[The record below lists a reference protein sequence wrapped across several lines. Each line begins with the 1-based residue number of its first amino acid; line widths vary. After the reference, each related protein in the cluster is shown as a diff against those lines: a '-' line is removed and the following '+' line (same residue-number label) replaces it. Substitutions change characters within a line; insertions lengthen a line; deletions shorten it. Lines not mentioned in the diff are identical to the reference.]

1 MKSIFNNNEYFSD
14 HYLNASLAG
23 DCKELLDKWT
33 AAAKQANAGLSGA
46 AAKARTPNELLKG
59 DKGLRSKWE
68 RTRAESFCEDTV
80 GVWAHALLTVLGYS
94 PQEQNLTILLDGKDE
109 YSVSCILATP
119 DALNPRL
126 VAFVVP
132 GTDDDA
138 MQQPSP
144 HPGKSWAQLIDDLF
158 NQPQHPRWCLFI
170 QGGCVTLMDYNKWFD
185 KRTLTFSF
193 DELYGAQVDEEYRL
207 TAALLHADALCPHT
221 GSCLLDTL
229 TDNSHKNAHAVS
241 TDLKKALQ
249 ECIQLLGNEYVWY
262 KRHQTKDAVYAA
274 DTDEQAKQIALE
286 CLRFMYRLLFCF
298 YLESRPELRFLPM
311 GAEPYLR
318 GYSVDFLRDC
328 EEIQLDDEQARNGY
342 FLDASLRQLFE
353 LIYKGREV
361 SFNAGTVSDDFEI
374 APLKSHLFDPE
385 RTPLLSKAHF
395 RNFVLQDIIRLL
407 SIGGHGKSG
416 RGRISYASLGLNQLG
431 AVYENLLAYSGFF
444 ARDVLYEVKPAGEKY
459 DPTVHAFFVTED
471 ELQEYT
477 EEERAKDAAGH
488 YIKHDK
494 GEFIYRLAGRN
505 RKNSASYYTPESLT
519 KCTVQFSLKEL
530 LKDKCADDILNLK
543 VCEMAVGSAAFL
555 NEAINQLAEAY
566 LRLKQKETGLSL
578 SPDMYGYELQRVK
591 MYIADRNVV
600 GVDLNGT
607 AVELAEVSLWLNT
620 IYEGAF
626 VPWFGM
632 QLHHGNSLIGCKR
645 AYWHTSLLRSQGA
658 KDKKS
663 RWDGQTPTA
672 FDWEIKQRPAHG
684 VYHWLVPDAG
694 MANYS
699 HKNIKKYCK
708 TELAQISAWRKE
720 FMLPFSLDEIEL
732 ALSLSDA
739 ADKLWQQHIQDIED
753 LNRRTTD
760 ELTVWPHEMPKNAH
774 RTTTQEKDKEYKQSI
789 GSETSAYQRL
799 QLAMDYWCALW
810 FWPIEEAANL
820 PSRLDF
826 LADMWEILN
835 PTAELQ
841 MPTIPSVKQDEF
853 DFMTRPVQEEL
864 ALVDQIQGELGFN
877 EKPISAIIKESSRLT
892 IVDRIR
898 QQQHFFHWELSC
910 AHIFHERAGFDLIV
924 GNPPWIKVEF
934 EETDL
939 LSEEKPV
946 ILVRSTDYPAD
957 KVGKMIPSYIEQN
970 KSWLA
975 TYIEN
980 AGNTDTTKSF
990 LNANQNYHLLKG
1002 LPANLYMCF
1011 ITRSWELAKKEG
1023 IVGFIH
1029 PDDLYTSAKAGKLRA
1044 AIYPRMRYHF
1054 QFQNGLLL
1062 FAEIGHR
1069 VVYSINIYGKE
1080 HAIGFDHIC
1089 NIFSPG
1095 FLEGCY
1101 DGAIHQE
1108 PIQGI
1113 KTEDGFWSIAGHPG
1127 RVIHV
1132 SQQSLTVFSSLLNE
1146 EGSKIQEASLARLHT
1161 KNQLSGL
1168 QKIANYSPKI
1178 AAISKD
1184 CESSE
1189 FWNETGARKDGTIQ
1203 RETCFHRHLILSG
1216 PHFHVANPFYKTP
1229 RSVCR
1234 EKADY
1239 DLIDLETMP
1248 DNYLARTNYIRACG
1262 VEEYERRCPKLSWN
1276 HSINFVDTYK
1286 IAFRRMLSQAGE
1298 RTLASVLTCAGTA
1311 HVHTVRSLTTAHSVD
1326 MLAIASI
1333 TQSLIGDY
1341 YIKLTGASD
1350 LHYQWKQL
1358 PLLPPKAAMNLR
1370 VLALNCLTV
1379 HYDAFW
1385 RDVWQD
1391 EYREGS
1397 WYGGDAR
1404 LPRDFWAN
1412 LTPEWQRH
1420 CALRN
1425 DFARRWAL
1433 CELDVLVAREIGLT
1447 LEELCE
1453 AYRIQFPV
1461 MRQYEADTWYDRN
1474 GRVVFTCSK
1483 GLVGLGLDRKTWE
1496 GIKDK
1501 PAGFTYAKTY
1511 IDNTLPTGPVERTIV
1526 YEAPFD
1532 RRDREVDYA
1541 TIWAALDAEEKT
1553 CK

>member
-1 MKSIFNNNEYFSD
+1 MKAIINNNEYFSD
-14 HYLNASLAG
+14 HYLNASLAA
-23 DCKELLDKWT
+23 DCKPLLDQW
-33 AAAKQANAGLSGA
+33 AARAKAANVGLTGA
-46 AAKARTPNELLKG
+46 AAKARAPHEMLKT
-59 DKGLRSKWE
+59 LRSKWE
-68 RTRAESFCEDTV
+68 QARASAFDEDATRA
-80 GVWAHALLTVLGYS
+80 WAYNLLTMLGYS
-94 PQEQNLTILLDGKDE
+94 PREETLPILLTGKDE
-109 YSVSCILATP
+109 YTVPCILATP

-126 VAFVVP
+126 VAFVEP
-132 GTDDDA
+132 GTADDA
-138 MQQPSP
+138 LQQPSP
-144 HPGKSWAQLIDDLF
+144 QPGKSWAQLIDDLF

-170 QGGCVTLMDYNKWFD
+170 QGGCVTLIDYNKWFD
-185 KRTLTFSF
+185 KRTLAVSF

-207 TAALLHADALCPHT
+207 AAALLHADALCPD
-221 GSCLLDTL
+221 GSSCLLDTL
-229 TDNSHKNAHAVS
+229 SDNSHKNAHAVS

-262 KRHQTKDAVYAA
+262 KRNVAKDTLYEENTEAQAA
-274 DTDEQAKQIALE
+274 RIAQE

-298 YLESRPELRFLPM
+298 HLESRPELRFLPM

-318 GYSVDFLRDC
+318 GYSVEFLRDC
-328 EEIQLDDEQARNGY
+328 EDVALEDEKSQNGY
-342 FLDASLRQLFE
+342 FLDASLRQLFD
-353 LIYKGREV
+353 LIYTGRNKRPKGGAIE
-361 SFNAGTVSDDFEI
+361 DDFRI
-374 APLKSHLFDPE
+374 SPLKSHLFDPE
-385 RTPLLSKAHF
+385 CTPMLSKAHF
-395 RNFVLQDIIRLL
+395 RNCVLQQIIRKL

-416 RGRISYASLGLNQLG
+416 RGRISYSSLGLNQLG

-444 ARDVLYEVKPAGEKY
+444 AREELYEVKPAGEDY
-459 DPTVHAFFVTED
+459 DPSVHAFFVTAD
-471 ELQEYT
+471 ELQQYT
-477 EEERAKDAAGH
+477 EAERAKDKSGR
-488 YIKHDK
+488 YIKHEK

-519 KCTVQFSLKEL
+519 KCTVQFALKEL

-566 LRLKQKETGLSL
+566 LRRKQQETGLSL
-578 SPDMYGYELQRVK
+578 SPEEHGYELQRVK
-591 MYIADRNVV
+591 MFIADRNVV

-645 AYWHTSLLRSQGA
+645 SYWDSALLRAQGA
-658 KDKKS
+658 RDKKA

-708 TELAQISAWRKE
+708 AELAQISAWRKE
-720 FMLPFSLDEIEL
+720 FMLPFSAEEIEL

-753 LNRRTTD
+753 LNLRTTD
-760 ELTVWPHEMPKNAH
+760 ELTVWPHKMPANAH
-774 RTTTQEKDKEYKQSI
+774 RTSTQEKDKEYKQSI

-820 PSRLDF
+820 PSRIDFLMDMHQILNSTAQFQMQGELDF
-826 LADMWEILN
+826 GEPA
-835 PTAELQ
+835 Q
-841 MPTIPSVKQDEF
+841 QQV
-853 DFMTRPVQEEL
+853 
-864 ALVDQIQGELGFN
+864 QGELGFHV
-877 EKPISAIIKESSRLT
+877 KPISAIIKESSRLT
-892 IVDRIR
+892 IVDRVR
-898 QQQHFFHWELSC
+898 RQQHFFHWELSC

-924 GNPPWIKVEF
+924 GNPPWIKVQF
-934 EETDL
+934 EEADL
-939 LSEEKPV
+939 FSEIEPK
-946 ILVRSTDYPAD
+946 ILVRSKEYPAD
-957 KVGKMIPSYIEQN
+957 KVGKMIVQYVDEHPA
-970 KSWLA
+970 WDP
-975 TYIEN
+975 TYVREAAN
-980 AGNTDTTKSF
+980 VDASKNM
-990 LNANQNYHLLKG
+990 LNAPQAYPHLQG
-1002 LPANLYMCF
+1002 LQPNLYLCF
-1011 ITRSWELAKKEG
+1011 ITKSWDITNSRAN
-1023 IVGFIH
+1023 IGFIH
-1029 PDDLYTSAKAGKLRA
+1029 PDDFYTSSKAGALRA
-1044 AIYPRMRYHF
+1044 VVYPRLRYHF
-1054 QFQNGLLL
+1054 QFQNELNL
-1062 FAEIGHR
+1062 FAEVDHHVI
-1069 VVYSINIYGKE
+1069 YSINVYGNE
-1080 HAIGFDHIC
+1080 QAIRFDHVC
-1089 NIFSPG
+1089 NLYAPG
-1095 FLEGCY
+1095 ALNGCY
-1101 DGAIHQE
+1101 DGLPHPE
-1108 PIQGI
+1108 PVEE
-1113 KTEDGFWSIAGHPG
+1113 TRTADGHWSVTGHPN
-1127 RVIHV
+1127 RVIRV
-1132 SQQSLTVFSSLLNE
+1132 EEKALDIFASLLDTE
-1146 EGSKIQEASLARLHT
+1146 HTPASSASLARLHAAS
-1161 KNQLSGL
+1161 QLVAL
-1168 QKIANYSPKI
+1168 KKIAEYPSKI
-1178 AAISKD
+1178 SSLNDGMISTP
-1184 CESSE
+1184 
-1189 FWNETGARKDGTIQ
+1189 FWDETNSRKDGTIK
-1203 RETCFHRHLILSG
+1203 RDTRFSGHLILSG
-1216 PHFHVANPFYKTP
+1216 PHFHVGNPSYKTP
-1229 RSVCR
+1229 RAKCVLNS
-1234 EKADY
+1234 DY
-1239 DLIDLETMP
+1239 DIIDLENMP
-1248 DNYLARTNYIRACG
+1248 DDYLARTNYTPACG
-1262 VEEYERRCPKLSWN
+1262 ADEYERRCPKLPWN
-1276 HSINFVDTYK
+1276 PSINFVDTYK
-1286 IAFRRMLSQAGE
+1286 IAFRRMLAQSGE

-1311 HVHTVRSLTTAHSVD
+1311 HVNTVRSLTTAHSVD

-1341 YIKLTGASD
+1341 YIKLTGAGD
-1350 LHYQWKQL
+1350 LHYQWQQL

-1385 RDVWQD
+1385 REVWQD
-1391 EYREGS
+1391 EYRSGR
-1397 WYGGDAR
+1397 WYGDDAR
-1404 LPRDFWAN
+1404 LPREFWAN

-1483 GLVGLGLDRKTWE
+1483 GLIGLGLDRKTWE
-1496 GIKDK
+1496 SIKEK

-1511 IDNTLPTGPVERTIV
+1511 TDNTLPTGPVERTIV

-1541 TIWAALDAEEKT
+1541 TIWDALDAEENT

>member
-33 AAAKQANAGLSGA
+33 AVAKQENAGLTGA

-68 RTRAESFCEDTV
+68 RTRAESFSEDTV
-80 GVWAHALLTVLGYS
+80 GAWAHALLTVLGYT

-109 YSVSCILATP
+109 YSVPCMLATP

-138 MQQPSP
+138 LQLPSP
-144 HPGKSWAQLIDDLF
+144 QPGKSWAQLIDDLF

-170 QGGCVTLMDYNKWFD
+170 QGGCVTLIDYNKWFD

-328 EEIQLDDEQARNGY
+328 EEVQLDDEQARNGY
-342 FLDASLRQLFE
+342 FLDASLRQLFD

-361 SFNAGTVSDDFEI
+361 SFSAGTVSDDFEI

-395 RNFVLQDIIRLL
+395 RNVVLQDIIRLL
-407 SIGGHGKSG
+407 SIGSHGKSG

-459 DPTVHAFFVTED
+459 DPTVHAFFVTEE

-477 EEERAKDAAGH
+477 EEERAIDEKTKR
-488 YIKHDK
+488 YVKHEK

-607 AVELAEVSLWLNT
+607 AVELAAVSLWLNT
-620 IYEGAF
+620 IFEGAF

-645 AYWHTSLLRSQGA
+645 AYWHTSLLRAQGA
-658 KDKKS
+658 KDKKA

-672 FDWEIKQRPAHG
+672 FDWEIKQRPAHS

-708 TELAQISAWRKE
+708 AELAQISAWRKE
-720 FMLPFSLDEIEL
+720 FMLPFSADEIEL

-739 ADKLWQQHIQDIED
+739 ADKLWQQHIQDIAD

-760 ELTVWPHEMPKNAH
+760 ELTVWPHKMPANAH
-774 RTTTQEKDKEYKQSI
+774 RTSTQEKDKEYKQSI

-810 FWPIEEAANL
+810 FWPIEDASNL
-820 PSRLDF
+820 PSRIDFLMDMHQILNSTAQFQMQGELDF
-826 LADMWEILN
+826 GE
-835 PTAELQ
+835 P
-841 MPTIPSVKQDEF
+841 VKQQ
-853 DFMTRPVQEEL
+853 V
-864 ALVDQIQGELGFN
+864 QGELGFN

-892 IVDRIR
+892 IVDRVR

-910 AHIFHERAGFDLIV
+910 AHIFHERGGFDLIV
-924 GNPPWIKVEF
+924 GNPPWIKVQF
-934 EETDL
+934 EEADL
-939 LSEEKPV
+939 FSEIEPK
-946 ILVRSTDYPAD
+946 ILVRSKEHPAD
-957 KVGKMIPSYIEQN
+957 KVGKMMVQYIDEHSAWCPAYVREAAN
-970 KSWLA
+970 VDASK
-975 TYIEN
+975 N
-980 AGNTDTTKSF
+980 M
-990 LNANQNYHLLKG
+990 LNAPQSYPHLQG
-1002 LPANLYMCF
+1002 LQPNLYLCF
-1011 ITRSWELAKKEG
+1011 ITKSWDITNRGAN
-1023 IVGFIH
+1023 IGFIH
-1029 PDDLYTSAKAGKLRA
+1029 PDDFYTSSKAGALRA
-1044 AIYPRMRYHF
+1044 AVYPRLRYHF
-1054 QFQNGLLL
+1054 QFQNELNL
-1062 FAEIGHR
+1062 FAEVHHL
-1069 VVYSINIYGKE
+1069 VTYSVNVYGSE
-1080 HAIGFDHIC
+1080 QAIHFDHVC
-1089 NIFSPG
+1089 NLYAPSA
-1095 FLEGCY
+1095 LTGCY
-1101 DGAIHQE
+1101 DGLPHPE
-1108 PIQGI
+1108 PVEE
-1113 KTEDGFWSIAGHPG
+1113 TRTADGHWSVNGHPN
-1127 RVIHV
+1127 RVISV
-1132 SQQSLTVFSSLLNE
+1132 EEKALDIFASLLDAE
-1146 EGSKIQEASLARLHT
+1146 HTPASSASLARLHAAS
-1161 KNQLSGL
+1161 QLVAL
-1168 QKIANYSPKI
+1168 KKIASYP
-1178 AAISKD
+1178 SKLSLLRD
-1184 CESSE
+1184 KSFSCE
-1189 FWNETGARKDGTIQ
+1189 FWHETGARVDGTIK
-1203 RETCFHRHLILSG
+1203 RDTCFSGHLILSG
-1216 PHFHVANPFYKTP
+1216 PHFHVGNPSYKTP
-1229 RSVCR
+1229 RAKCVLNS
-1234 EKADY
+1234 DY
-1239 DLIDLETMP
+1239 DIIDLENMP
-1248 DNYLARTNYIRACG
+1248 DDYLARTNYTPACG
-1262 VEEYERRCPKLSWN
+1262 ADEYERRCPKLPWN
-1276 HSINFVDTYK
+1276 PSINFVDTYK
-1286 IAFRRMLSQAGE
+1286 VVFRAMLAQSGE
-1298 RTLASVLTCAGTA
+1298 RTLASALTCAGTA
-1311 HVHTVRSLTTAHSVD
+1311 HVHATRSVTTARSVD

-1341 YIKLTGASD
+1341 YIKLTGSSN
-1350 LHYQWKQL
+1350 LHYLWMQL
-1358 PLLPPKAAMNLR
+1358 PLLPPKAVMNLR
-1370 VLALNCLTV
+1370 VLTLNCLTV
-1379 HYDAFW
+1379 HYGAFW

-1391 EYREGS
+1391 EYRSGH
-1397 WYGGDAR
+1397 WYGDDAR
-1404 LPRDFWAN
+1404 LPHDFWAN

-1483 GLVGLGLDRKTWE
+1483 GLIGLGLDRKTWDS
-1496 GIKDK
+1496 IKEK

-1511 IDNTLPTGPVERTIV
+1511 TDNTLPTGPVERTIV

-1532 RRDREVDYA
+1532 RRDREIDYA
-1541 TIWAALDAEEKT
+1541 TIWAALDAEEQNLDN
-1553 CK
+1553 

>member
-23 DCKELLDKWT
+23 DCKELLDKWS
-33 AAAKQANAGLSGA
+33 AAAKQENAGLSGA
-46 AAKARTPNELLKG
+46 AAKARTPHEQLKG
-59 DKGLRSKWE
+59 DKSLRSKWE
-68 RTRAESFCEDTV
+68 RTRAESFSEDTV
-80 GVWAHALLTVLGYS
+80 GAWAHALLTVLGYT

-109 YSVSCILATP
+109 YSVPCMLATP

-132 GTDDDA
+132 GADDDA
-138 MQQPSP
+138 MQLPSP
-144 HPGKSWAQLIDDLF
+144 QPGKSWAQLMDDLF
-158 NQPQHPRWCLFI
+158 NQPLHPRWCLFI
-170 QGGCVTLMDYNKWFD
+170 QGGCVTLIDYNKWFD

-241 TDLKKALQ
+241 TDLKKALR

-262 KRHQTKDAVYAA
+262 KRHRTKDAVYAA
-274 DTDEQAKQIALE
+274 DTDEQARQIATE

-342 FLDASLRQLFE
+342 FLDASLRQLFN

-361 SFNAGTVSDDFEI
+361 SFSAGTVSDDFEI
-374 APLKSHLFDPE
+374 APLKSHLFDPD

-407 SIGGHGKSG
+407 SIGSHGKSG

-459 DPTVHAFFVTED
+459 DPTVHAFFVTEE

-477 EEERAKDAAGH
+477 EEERAIDEKTKR
-488 YIKHDK
+488 YVKHEK

-607 AVELAEVSLWLNT
+607 AVELAAVSLWLNT
-620 IYEGAF
+620 IFEGAF

-645 AYWHTSLLRSQGA
+645 AYWHTSMLRAQGA
-658 KDKKS
+658 KDKKA

-672 FDWEIKQRPAHG
+672 FDWEIKQRPAHS

-708 TELAQISAWRKE
+708 AELAQISAWRKE
-720 FMLPFSLDEIEL
+720 FMLPFSSDEIEL
-732 ALSLSDA
+732 ALSLSEA
-739 ADKLWQQHIQDIED
+739 ADKLWQQHIQDIAD

-760 ELTVWPHEMPKNAH
+760 ELTVWPHEMPANAH
-774 RTTTQEKDKEYKQSI
+774 RTSTQEKDKEYKQSI

-820 PSRLDF
+820 PSRIDFLMDMHQILNSTAQFQMQGELDF
-826 LADMWEILN
+826 GE
-835 PTAELQ
+835 
-841 MPTIPSVKQDEF
+841 
-853 DFMTRPVQEEL
+853 PVQQQ
-864 ALVDQIQGELGFN
+864 VQGELGFN
-877 EKPISAIIKESSRLT
+877 EKPISAIIKESTRLT
-892 IVDRIR
+892 IVDRVR
-898 QQQHFFHWELSC
+898 RQQHFFHWELSC

-934 EETDL
+934 EEADL
-939 LSEEKPV
+939 LSEVEPIIIVRDKEYRADRIEKIVPCYIDKNPEWGNV
-946 ILVRSTDYPAD
+946 YLREAQLVDACKR
-957 KVGKMIPSYIEQN
+957 
-970 KSWLA
+970 
-975 TYIEN
+975 
-980 AGNTDTTKSF
+980 F
-990 LNANQNYHLLKG
+990 LNAEHNYPILRG

-1011 ITRSWELAKKEG
+1011 VTRAWEITHVKSN
-1023 IVGFIH
+1023 VGFVH
-1029 PDDLYTSAKAGKLRA
+1029 SEDFFTSANAGIFRERVYERL
-1044 AIYPRMRYHF
+1044 RYHF
-1054 QFQNGLLL
+1054 QFQNALLM
-1062 FAEIGHR
+1062 FPEVGHR
-1069 VVYSINIYGKE
+1069 LAYSANIYGTKE
-1080 HAIGFDHIC
+1080 QISFDHIC
-1089 NIFSPG
+1089 NLFSTKS
-1095 FLEGCY
+1095 LEGCY
-1101 DGAIHQE
+1101 HTHITDEEAE
-1108 PIQGI
+1108 DI
-1113 KTEDGFWSIAGHPG
+1113 KNKEGKWSVKGHPD
-1127 RVIHV
+1127 RVIRITEKE
-1132 SQQSLTVFSSLLNE
+1132 LAIFAKLLDK
-1146 EGSKIQEASLARLHT
+1146 EGTAANHASLPRLHT
-1161 KNQLSGL
+1161 LRQLNSL
-1168 QKIANYSPKI
+1168 QKIANYHPKV
-1178 AAISKD
+1178 SSLGSNMY
-1184 CESSE
+1184 SSE
-1189 FWNETGARKDGTIQ
+1189 FWNETGAPKEGIIKRATGFSKN
-1203 RETCFHRHLILSG
+1203 LILSG
-1216 PHFHVANPFYKTP
+1216 PHIFVANPCYKTP
-1229 RSVCR
+1229 RQKCI

-1239 DLIDLETMP
+1239 DLINLESIP
-1248 DNYLARTNYIRACG
+1248 DEYQSRTNYVQACSNA
-1262 VEEYERRCPKLSWN
+1262 EYEHRSPHLPWN
-1276 HSINFVDTYK
+1276 SNINYADTFK
-1286 IAFRRMLSQAGE
+1286 VSFRAMLPPSNE
-1298 RTLASVLTCAGTA
+1298 RTLIGALTCAGTA
-1311 HVHTVRSLTTAHSVD
+1311 HVHAVRSVTTAHSVD

-1341 YIKLTGASD
+1341 YIKFIGATN
-1350 LHYQWKQL
+1350 LHYLWSQL

-1379 HYDAFW
+1379 HYDTFW
-1385 RDVWQD
+1385 REVWQD
-1391 EYREGS
+1391 EYRCGC
-1397 WYGGDAR
+1397 WYGDDAR

-1496 GIKDK
+1496 SIKDK

-1511 IDNTLPTGPVERTIV
+1511 TDNTLPTGPVERTIV

-1541 TIWAALDAEEKT
+1541 TIWAALDAEEQNLDN
-1553 CK
+1553 

>member
-46 AAKARTPNELLKG
+46 AAKNRTPNELLKG

-68 RTRAESFCEDTV
+68 RTRAESFSEDTV
-80 GVWAHALLTVLGYS
+80 GAWAHALLTVLGYT

-109 YSVSCILATP
+109 YSVPCMLATP

-138 MQQPSP
+138 MQLPSP
-144 HPGKSWAQLIDDLF
+144 QPGKSWAQLIDDLF

-170 QGGCVTLMDYNKWFD
+170 QGGCVTLIDYNKWFD
-185 KRTLTFSF
+185 KRTLTFCF

-342 FLDASLRQLFE
+342 FLDASLRQLFD

-361 SFNAGTVSDDFEI
+361 SFSAGTVSDDFEI

-395 RNFVLQDIIRLL
+395 RNVVLQDIIRLL

-459 DPTVHAFFVTED
+459 DSTVHAFFVTEE

-477 EEERAKDAAGH
+477 EEERAKDSAGH

-607 AVELAEVSLWLNT
+607 AVELAAVSLWLNT
-620 IYEGAF
+620 IFEGAF

-645 AYWHTSLLRSQGA
+645 AYWHTSLLRAQGA
-658 KDKKS
+658 KDKKA

-672 FDWEIKQRPAHG
+672 FDWEIKQRPAHS

-708 TELAQISAWRKE
+708 AELAQISAWRKE
-720 FMLPFSLDEIEL
+720 FMLPFSAEEIEL

-739 ADKLWQQHIQDIED
+739 ADKLWQQHIQDIAD

-760 ELTVWPHEMPKNAH
+760 ELTVWPHEMPANAH
-774 RTTTQEKDKEYKQSI
+774 RTSTQEKDKEYKQSI

-799 QLAMDYWCALW
+799 KLAMDYWCALW
-810 FWPIEEAANL
+810 FWPIEDAANL
-820 PSRLDF
+820 PSRIDF
-826 LADMWEILN
+826 LMDMHQILN
-835 PTAELQ
+835 STVQFQ
-841 MPTIPSVKQDEF
+841 M
-853 DFMTRPVQEEL
+853 
-864 ALVDQIQGELGFN
+864 QGELDFGEPVQQQVQGELVFH
-877 EKPISAIIKESSRLT
+877 EKAISAIIKESSRLS
-892 IVDRIR
+892 IVDKVRR
-898 QQQHFFHWELSC
+898 QQHFFHWELSC

-934 EETDL
+934 EEADL
-939 LSEEKPV
+939 LSEVEPIIIVRDKEYRAERIEKIVPCYIDKNPEWGNV
-946 ILVRSTDYPAD
+946 YLHGAQLVDACKR
-957 KVGKMIPSYIEQN
+957 
-970 KSWLA
+970 
-975 TYIEN
+975 
-980 AGNTDTTKSF
+980 F
-990 LNANQNYHLLKG
+990 LNAELNYPILRG

-1011 ITRSWELAKKEG
+1011 VTRAWEITHNKSN
-1023 IVGFIH
+1023 VGFVH
-1029 PDDLYTSAKAGKLRA
+1029 SEDFFTSANAGIFREHVYERLK
-1044 AIYPRMRYHF
+1044 YHF
-1054 QFQNGLLL
+1054 QFQNALLM
-1062 FAEIGHR
+1062 FPEVGHR
-1069 VVYSINIYGKE
+1069 LAYSANIYGAKE
-1080 HAIGFDHIC
+1080 QISFDHIC
-1089 NIFSPG
+1089 NLFSTKS
-1095 FLEGCY
+1095 LEGCY
-1101 DGAIHQE
+1101 HTQITDEEAE
-1108 PIQGI
+1108 DI
-1113 KTEDGFWSIAGHPG
+1113 KNKEGKWSIKGHPD
-1127 RVIHV
+1127 RVIRITEKE
-1132 SQQSLTVFSSLLNE
+1132 LATFAKLLDK
-1146 EGSKIQEASLARLHT
+1146 EGTAVKHASLPRLHT
-1161 KNQLSGL
+1161 LRQLNSL
-1168 QKIANYSPKI
+1168 QKIANYHSKI
-1178 AAISKD
+1178 SSLGSNMY
-1184 CESSE
+1184 SSE
-1189 FWNETGARKDGTIQ
+1189 FWNETGAPKEGIIKRSTGFSKD
-1203 RETCFHRHLILSG
+1203 LILSG
-1216 PHFHVANPFYKTP
+1216 PHIFVANPCYKTP
-1229 RSVCR
+1229 RQKCI

-1239 DLIDLETMP
+1239 DLINLETIP
-1248 DNYLARTNYIRACG
+1248 DEYQSRTNYVQACST
-1262 VEEYERRCPKLSWN
+1262 EEYEHRSPHLPWN
-1276 HSINFVDTYK
+1276 SNINYAD
-1286 IAFRRMLSQAGE
+1286 AFKVSFRAMLPPSNE
-1298 RTLASVLTCAGTA
+1298 RTLIGALTCAGTA
-1311 HVHTVRSLTTAHSVD
+1311 HVNAVRSVTTAHSVD

-1341 YIKLTGASD
+1341 YIKFIGATN
-1350 LHYQWKQL
+1350 LHYLWSQL

-1391 EYREGS
+1391 EYRCGH
-1397 WYGGDAR
+1397 WYGDDAR
-1404 LPRDFWAN
+1404 LPHDFWAN

-1483 GLVGLGLDRKTWE
+1483 GLVGLGLDRKTWDS
-1496 GIKDK
+1496 IKEK
-1501 PAGFTYAKTY
+1501 PAVFTYAKTY
-1511 IDNTLPTGPVERTIV
+1511 TDNTLPTGPVERTIV

-1541 TIWAALDAEEKT
+1541 TIWAALDAEEAQHP
-1553 CK
+1553 

>member
-14 HYLNASLAG
+14 HYLNDSLAG

-33 AAAKQANAGLSGA
+33 AVAKQENAGLTGA
-46 AAKARTPNELLKG
+46 AAKARTPNEMLKG

-68 RTRAESFCEDTV
+68 RTRAESFSEDTV
-80 GVWAHALLTVLGYS
+80 GSWAHALLTVLGYT

-109 YSVSCILATP
+109 YSVPCMLATP

-138 MQQPSP
+138 LQLPSP
-144 HPGKSWAQLIDDLF
+144 QPGKSWAQLIDDLF

-170 QGGCVTLMDYNKWFD
+170 QDGCVTLIDYNKWFD

-342 FLDASLRQLFE
+342 FLDASLRQLFD

-361 SFNAGTVSDDFEI
+361 RFSAGTVSDDFEI

-407 SIGGHGKSG
+407 SIGNHGKSG

-459 DPTVHAFFVTED
+459 DPTVHAFFVTEE

-477 EEERAKDAAGH
+477 EEERAIDEKTKR
-488 YIKHDK
+488 YVKHEK

-519 KCTVQFSLKEL
+519 KCTVQFSLNEL

-607 AVELAEVSLWLNT
+607 AVELAAVSLWLNT
-620 IYEGAF
+620 IFEGAF

-658 KDKKS
+658 KDKKA
-663 RWDGQTPTA
+663 RWDGQTPTS

-708 TELAQISAWRKE
+708 AELALISAWRKE
-720 FMLPFSLDEIEL
+720 FMLPFSADEIEL
-732 ALSLSDA
+732 ALSLSNA
-739 ADKLWQQHIQDIED
+739 ADKLWQQHIQDIAD

-760 ELTVWPHEMPKNAH
+760 ELAVWPHEMPANAH
-774 RTTTQEKDKEYKQSI
+774 RTSTQEKDKEYKQSI

-799 QLAMDYWCALW
+799 RLAMDYWCALW

-820 PSRLDF
+820 PSRIDFLMDMHQILNSTAQFQMQGELDF
-826 LADMWEILN
+826 GE
-835 PTAELQ
+835 P
-841 MPTIPSVKQDEF
+841 VKQQ
-853 DFMTRPVQEEL
+853 V
-864 ALVDQIQGELGFN
+864 QGELGFN
-877 EKPISAIIKESSRLT
+877 EKPISAIIKESSRLM
-892 IVDRIR
+892 IVDRVR
-898 QQQHFFHWELSC
+898 RQQHFFHWELSC
-910 AHIFHERAGFDLIV
+910 AHVFNERAGFDLIV

-934 EETDL
+934 AEADIV
-939 LSEEKPV
+939 SEIDVKIAVRKKQYKAPRVTQLADEYASKNEPWRMLYMRLAANSESSQAYLNSSATFP
-946 ILVRSTDYPAD
+946 ILR
-957 KVGKMIPSYIEQN
+957 G
-970 KSWLA
+970 LA
-975 TYIEN
+975 
-980 AGNTDTTKSF
+980 
-990 LNANQNYHLLKG
+990 
-1002 LPANLYMCF
+1002 ANLYMCF
-1011 ITRSWELAKKEG
+1011 ITRAWSIANNKSSIGL
-1023 IVGFIH
+1023 IH
-1029 PDDLYTSAKAGKLRA
+1029 PDDFYTATEAVALRKEV
-1044 AIYPRMRYHF
+1044 YHRLRYHF
-1054 QFQNGLLL
+1054 QFTNDLAL
-1062 FAEIGHR
+1062 FNE
-1069 VVYSINIYGKE
+1069 VDSKKPYSISIYHPKSP
-1080 HAIGFDHIC
+1080 IGFDNISNLFSPRTIIDSYESTGEGEVPEIKDINSKPIIKGHASRVLRIT
-1089 NIFSPG
+1089 NEELSIFALLVDSDTTPSENARFVRIHTRGQISALHKIAQYPEKIFS
-1095 FLEGCY
+1095 L
-1101 DGAIHQE
+1101 GA
-1108 PIQGI
+1108 
-1113 KTEDGFWSIAGHPG
+1113 D
-1127 RVIHV
+1127 
-1132 SQQSLTVFSSLLNE
+1132 
-1146 EGSKIQEASLARLHT
+1146 RLF
-1161 KNQLSGL
+1161 
-1168 QKIANYSPKI
+1168 
-1178 AAISKD
+1178 
-1184 CESSE
+1184 SSE
-1189 FWNETGARKDGTIQ
+1189 FWNETKAPEEGIIVAQTDFPEG
-1203 RETCFHRHLILSG
+1203 EVILSG
-1216 PHFHVANPFYKTP
+1216 PHFYVASPLNKTP
-1229 RSVCR
+1229 RPECGSNS
-1234 EKADY
+1234 DY
-1239 DLIDLETMP
+1239 DNLNLEFIP
-1248 DNYLARTNYIRACG
+1248 DDYKPRTNYAPCNDSTLYESKSPHPQWAPGLNLRDTTKLVFRGMIRPSN
-1262 VEEYERRCPKLSWN
+1262 E
-1276 HSINFVDTYK
+1276 H
-1286 IAFRRMLSQAGE
+1286 
-1298 RTLASVLTCAGTA
+1298 TLICALTCEGTS
-1311 HVHTVRSLTTAHSVD
+1311 HVHAARSVTTARSVD

-1333 TQSLIGDY
+1333 AQSLIGDY
-1341 YIKLTGASD
+1341 YIKLTGAEN
-1350 LHYQWKQL
+1350 LHYLWKQL
-1358 PLLPPKAAMNLR
+1358 PLLPSKSAMNLR

-1379 HYDAFW
+1379 HYDTFW
-1385 RDVWQD
+1385 REVWQD
-1391 EYREGS
+1391 EYRRGR
-1397 WYGGDAR
+1397 WYGDDVR
-1404 LPRDFWAN
+1404 LPRDFWTR

-1425 DFARRWAL
+1425 DFTRRWAL

-1461 MRQYEADTWYDRN
+1461 MRKYEADTWYDCN
-1474 GRVVFTCSK
+1474 GRIVFTISM
-1483 GLVGLGLDRKTWE
+1483 GMTGVGLDRKTWE

-1511 IDNTLPTGPVERTIV
+1511 TDNTLPTGPVERTIV

-1541 TIWAALDAEEKT
+1541 TIWAALDAEEAEQS
-1553 CK
+1553 

>member
-33 AAAKQANAGLSGA
+33 AAAKQENASLTGA

-68 RTRAESFCEDTV
+68 RTRAESFSEDTV
-80 GVWAHALLTVLGYS
+80 GAWAHALLTVLGYT

-109 YSVSCILATP
+109 YSVPCMLATP
-119 DALNPRL
+119 EALNPRL

-138 MQQPSP
+138 MQLPSPQPS
-144 HPGKSWAQLIDDLF
+144 KSWAQLIDDLF
-158 NQPQHPRWCLFI
+158 NQPQHPRWCIFI
-170 QGGCVTLMDYNKWFD
+170 QGGCVTLIDYNKWFD

-342 FLDASLRQLFE
+342 FLDASLRQLFD

-361 SFNAGTVSDDFEI
+361 SFSAGTVSDDFEI

-407 SIGGHGKSG
+407 SIGSHGKSG

-459 DPTVHAFFVTED
+459 DPTVHAFFVTEE

-477 EEERAKDAAGH
+477 EEERAIDEKTKR
-488 YIKHDK
+488 YVKHEK
-494 GEFIYRLAGRN
+494 GEFIYRMAGRN

-658 KDKKS
+658 KDKKA

-672 FDWEIKQRPAHG
+672 FDWETKHRPAHS

-699 HKNIKKYCK
+699 HKNIKKYFK

-720 FMLPFSLDEIEL
+720 FMLPFSAEEIEL

-739 ADKLWQQHIQDIED
+739 ADKLWQQHIQDIAD

-760 ELTVWPHEMPKNAH
+760 ELTVWPHEMPKNAK
-774 RTTTQEKDKEYKQSI
+774 RTSTQEKDKEYKQSI

-799 QLAMDYWCALW
+799 KLAMDYWCTLW

-820 PSRLDF
+820 PSRIDFLMDMHQILNSTAQFQMQGELDF
-826 LADMWEILN
+826 GE
-835 PTAELQ
+835 
-841 MPTIPSVKQDEF
+841 
-853 DFMTRPVQEEL
+853 PVQQQ
-864 ALVDQIQGELGFN
+864 VQGELGFN
-877 EKPISAIIKESSRLT
+877 EKPISAIIKESTRLT
-892 IVDRIR
+892 IVDRVR
-898 QQQHFFHWELSC
+898 RQQHFFHWELSC

-934 EETDL
+934 EEADL
-939 LSEEKPV
+939 FSEVQPK
-946 ILVRSTDYPAD
+946 INVRNKEYSSD
-957 KVGKMIPSYIEQN
+957 KVEKLTIEYMEETAAW
-970 KSWLA
+970 KSVYL
-975 TYIEN
+975 EH
-980 AGNTDTTKSF
+980 AGIADATKSC
-990 LNANQNYHLLKG
+990 LNASWIYSYLKG

-1011 ITRSWELAKKEG
+1011 ITRAWDITHINAN
-1023 IVGFIH
+1023 IGFIH
-1029 PDDLYTSAKAGKLRA
+1029 PDDCYTSSKAGALRA
-1044 AIYPRMRYHF
+1044 AIYPRLRYHF
-1054 QFQNGLLL
+1054 QFQNELNL
-1062 FAEIGHR
+1062 FAEVDHHVI
-1069 VVYSINIYGKE
+1069 YSINVYGSVQSI
-1080 HAIGFDHIC
+1080 HFDHVC
-1089 NIFSPG
+1089 NLYTPG
-1095 FLEGCY
+1095 ALSGCY
-1101 DGAIHQE
+1101 DGLPHPE
-1108 PIQGI
+1108 PVEE
-1113 KTEDGFWSIAGHPG
+1113 TRTADGRWSVSGHPN
-1127 RVIHV
+1127 RVISV
-1132 SQQSLTVFSSLLNE
+1132 EEKELDIFASLLDPENTL
-1146 EGSKIQEASLARLHT
+1146 GSSASLARLHT
-1161 KNQLSGL
+1161 ASQLHALQRIAEYSKKISGL
-1168 QKIANYSPKI
+1168 NDKIFSSP
-1178 AAISKD
+1178 
-1184 CESSE
+1184 
-1189 FWNETGARKDGTIQ
+1189 FWNETNSRKDGTIK
-1203 RETCFHRHLILSG
+1203 RDTRFSRHLILSG
-1216 PHFHVANPFYKTP
+1216 PHFHVGNPCYKTP
-1229 RSVCR
+1229 SAKCLLNS
-1234 EKADY
+1234 DY
-1239 DLIDLETMP
+1239 DIIELENMP
-1248 DNYLARTNYIRACG
+1248 EDYLARTNYTPACG
-1262 VEEYERRCPKLSWN
+1262 AEEYEHRCPKLPWN
-1276 HSINFVDTYK
+1276 PSINFVDTYK
-1286 IAFRRMLSQAGE
+1286 IAFRRMLAQSGE

-1333 TQSLIGDY
+1333 TQSIIGDY
-1341 YIKLTGASD
+1341 YIKLTGAGD
-1350 LHYQWKQL
+1350 LHYQWQQL

-1370 VLALNCLTV
+1370 VLALNCLTA

-1391 EYREGS
+1391 EYRAGR
-1397 WYGGDAR
+1397 WYGDDAR

-1496 GIKDK
+1496 SIKDK

-1511 IDNTLPTGPVERTIV
+1511 TDNTLPTGPVERTIV

-1541 TIWAALDAEEKT
+1541 TIWAALDAEEQNSDN
-1553 CK
+1553 

>member
-33 AAAKQANAGLSGA
+33 AMAKQENAGLTGA
-46 AAKARTPNELLKG
+46 AAKARTPNEMLKG

-68 RTRAESFCEDTV
+68 RTRAESFSEDTV
-80 GVWAHALLTVLGYS
+80 GAWAYALLTVLGYT

-109 YSVSCILATP
+109 YSVPCMLATP

-138 MQQPSP
+138 MQLPSP
-144 HPGKSWAQLIDDLF
+144 QPGKSWAQLIDDLF

-170 QGGCVTLMDYNKWFD
+170 QGGCVTLIDYNKWFD
-185 KRTLTFSF
+185 KRTLTFCF

-342 FLDASLRQLFE
+342 FLDASLRQLFD

-361 SFNAGTVSDDFEI
+361 SFRAGTVSDDFEI

-407 SIGGHGKSG
+407 SIGSHGKSG

-459 DPTVHAFFVTED
+459 DPTVHAFFVTEE

-477 EEERAKDAAGH
+477 EEERAIDEKTKR
-488 YIKHDK
+488 YVKHEK

-566 LRLKQKETGLSL
+566 LRLKQQETGLSL
-578 SPDMYGYELQRVK
+578 SPEEYGYELQRVK

-658 KDKKS
+658 KDKKA
-663 RWDGQTPTA
+663 RWDGQTPTS

-708 TELAQISAWRKE
+708 AELAQISAWRKE
-720 FMLPFSLDEIEL
+720 FMLPFSADEIEL
-732 ALSLSDA
+732 ALSLSEA
-739 ADKLWQQHIQDIED
+739 ADKLWQQHIQDIAD

-760 ELTVWPHEMPKNAH
+760 ELTVWPHEMPANAH
-774 RTTTQEKDKEYKQSI
+774 RTSTQEKDKEYKQSI

-810 FWPIEEAANL
+810 FWPIEEAASL
-820 PSRLDF
+820 PSRIDFLMDMHQILNSTAQFQMQGELDF
-826 LADMWEILN
+826 GE
-835 PTAELQ
+835 Q
-841 MPTIPSVKQDEF
+841 
-853 DFMTRPVQEEL
+853 VQQQ
-864 ALVDQIQGELGFN
+864 VQGELGFN

-892 IVDRIR
+892 IVDRVR
-898 QQQHFFHWELSC
+898 RQQHFFHWELSC

-934 EETDL
+934 VETDFY
-939 LSEEKPV
+939 SDAYPMV
-946 ILVRSTDYPAD
+946 LVRSKDYSAD
-957 KVGKMIPSYIEQN
+957 LVGKLVAKLIEQN
-970 KSWLA
+970 PTWSINYVYEASIVDAVKNML
-975 TYIEN
+975 
-980 AGNTDTTKSF
+980 NTVISYPY
-990 LNANQNYHLLKG
+990 LRG
-1002 LPANLYMCF
+1002 LQPNLYHCF
-1011 ITRSWELAKKEG
+1011 ITKAWDITNRNHN
-1023 IVGFIH
+1023 IGFVH
-1029 PDDLYTSAKAGKLRA
+1029 PDDFYTSAKAGSLRA
-1044 AIYPRMRYHF
+1044 AVYSRLRYHF
-1054 QFQNGLLL
+1054 QFQNEFKFFTEVGNQMQ
-1062 FAEIGHR
+1062 
-1069 VVYSINIYGKE
+1069 YSINVYGRSQTVS
-1080 HAIGFDHIC
+1080 FDHVC
-1089 NIFSPG
+1089 NLFSVNS
-1095 FLEGCY
+1095 LSGCY
-1101 DGAIHQE
+1101 DELPHPE
-1108 PIQGI
+1108 PPENI
-1113 KTEDGFWSIAGHPG
+1113 KTTDGKWSVTGHPL
-1127 RVIHV
+1127 RVLRI
-1132 SQQSLTVFSSLLNE
+1132 SESELSLFSALLNE
-1146 EGSKIQEASLARLHT
+1146 DENAPTTEAPIARLHT
-1161 KNQLSGL
+1161 SSQLAAL
-1168 QKIANYSPKI
+1168 QKIAYYNRKI
-1178 AAISKD
+1178 VSLGNGLISHR
-1184 CESSE
+1184 
-1189 FWNETGARKDGTIQ
+1189 FWDEANSRKDGTIR
-1203 RETCFHRHLILSG
+1203 RETKFSKHLILSG
-1216 PHFHVANPFYKTP
+1216 PHIYAGNPYYKTP
-1229 RSVCR
+1229 RIICK
-1234 EKADY
+1234 EKSDY
-1239 DLIDLETMP
+1239 DIIDLETMP
-1248 DNYLARTNYIRACG
+1248 DDYLARTNYTPACG
-1262 VEEYERRCPKLSWN
+1262 EEEYDHRCPKLPWN
-1276 HSINFVDTYK
+1276 PSINYVDTYK
-1286 IAFRRMLSQAGE
+1286 IAFRRMLAQTGE
-1298 RTLASVLTCAGTA
+1298 RTLA
-1311 HVHTVRSLTTAHSVD
+1311 SVD

-1333 TQSLIGDY
+1333 TQSIIGDY
-1341 YIKLTGASD
+1341 YIKLTGAGD
-1350 LHYQWKQL
+1350 LHYQWQQL

-1385 RDVWQD
+1385 REVWQD
-1391 EYREGS
+1391 GYREGR
-1397 WYGGDAR
+1397 WYGDDER
-1404 LPRDFWAN
+1404 LPHDFWAN
-1412 LTPEWQRH
+1412 LTPYWQRH

-1496 GIKDK
+1496 SIKDK

-1511 IDNTLPTGPVERTIV
+1511 TDNTLPTGPVERTIV

-1541 TIWAALDAEEKT
+1541 TIWAALDAEEQNSDN
-1553 CK
+1553 

>member
-1 MKSIFNNNEYFSD
+1 MKAIINNNEYFSD

-23 DCKELLDKWT
+23 DCKPLLDLW
-33 AAAKQANAGLSGA
+33 AAQAKAANAGLTGA

-68 RTRAESFCEDTV
+68 RARAESFSEDTV
-80 GVWAHALLTVLGYS
+80 GAWAHALLTVLGYS
-94 PQEQNLTILLDGKDE
+94 PQEQDLTILLDGKNE
-109 YSVSCILATP
+109 YSVPCAIATP
-119 DALNPRL
+119 DVLNPRM

-138 MQQPSP
+138 MQLPSP
-144 HPGKSWAQLIDDLF
+144 QPGKSWAGLIDDLF

-170 QGGCVTLMDYNKWFD
+170 QGGCVTLVDYNKWFD
-185 KRTLTFSF
+185 KRTLTISF
-193 DELYGAQVDEEYRL
+193 DELYGTQLDDEYRL

-229 TDNSHKNAHAVS
+229 SDNSHKNAHAVS
-241 TDLKKALQ
+241 TDLKKALR

-262 KRHQTKDAVYAA
+262 KRNVAKDTLYEENTDAQAA
-274 DTDEQAKQIALE
+274 RIAQE

-328 EEIQLDDEQARNGY
+328 EEILLDDEQARNGY

-353 LIYKGREV
+353 LIYRGREV
-361 SFNAGTVSDDFEI
+361 SFNAGTVSDDFEL
-374 APLKSHLFDPE
+374 APLKSHLFDPK

-416 RGRISYASLGLNQLG
+416 RGRISYSSLGLNQLG

-444 ARDVLYEVKPAGEKY
+444 ARDVLFEVKPTDEKY
-459 DPTVHAFFVTED
+459 DPSVHAFFVTAE

-477 EEERAKDAAGH
+477 EAERAKDESGH
-488 YIKHDK
+488 YIKHEK

-566 LRLKQKETGLSL
+566 LRLKQRETGLSL

-600 GVDLNGT
+600 GVDLNAT

-658 KDKKS
+658 KDKKA
-663 RWDGQTPTA
+663 RWAGQTPTP
-672 FDWEIKQRPAHG
+672 FDWEIKQRPSHG
-684 VYHWLVPDAG
+684 VYHWLVPDSG

-708 TELAQISAWRKE
+708 SELAQISAWRKD
-720 FMLPFSLDEIEL
+720 FMLPFSAEEIEL

-739 ADKLWQQHIQDIED
+739 ADKLWQQHVQDIAD

-774 RTTTQEKDKEYKQSI
+774 RTSTQEKDKEYKQSI

-810 FWPIEEAANL
+810 FWPIEEATNL
-820 PSRLDF
+820 PSRIDFLMDMHQILNSTAQFQMQGELDF
-826 LADMWEILN
+826 GE
-835 PTAELQ
+835 
-841 MPTIPSVKQDEF
+841 SVPQQ
-853 DFMTRPVQEEL
+853 V
-864 ALVDQIQGELGFN
+864 QGELGFSV
-877 EKPISAIIKESSRLT
+877 KPISAIIKESVRLT

-898 QQQHFFHWELSC
+898 KQQHFFHWELAC

-924 GNPPWIKVEF
+924 GNPPWIKVQF
-934 EETDL
+934 EEADL
-939 LSEEKPV
+939 FSEIEPK
-946 ILVRSTDYPAD
+946 ILVRSKEHPAD
-957 KVGKMIPSYIEQN
+957 KVGKMIVQYIDEHSAWCPSYVRGAAN
-970 KSWLA
+970 VDASK
-975 TYIEN
+975 N
-980 AGNTDTTKSF
+980 V
-990 LNANQNYHLLKG
+990 LNAPQTYPHLQG
-1002 LPANLYMCF
+1002 LQPNLYLCF
-1011 ITRSWELAKKEG
+1011 ITKSWDITNSKAN
-1023 IVGFIH
+1023 IGFIH
-1029 PDDLYTSAKAGKLRA
+1029 PDDFFSSSKAAKLRSE
-1044 AIYPRMRYHF
+1044 IYPRLRYHF
-1054 QFQNGLLL
+1054 QFHNELKL
-1062 FAEIGHR
+1062 FAEVEHHVMYG
-1069 VVYSINIYGKE
+1069 INIYGK
-1080 HAIGFDHIC
+1080 ARFIAFDHVC
-1089 NIFSPG
+1089 NLFSPTS
-1095 FLEGCY
+1095 LIGCY
-1101 DGAIHQE
+1101 E
-1108 PIQGI
+1108 KNNSLPPPEGI
-1113 KTEDGFWSIAGHPG
+1113 KNSDGKWSTVGHPH
-1127 RVIHV
+1127 RVLHIN
-1132 SQQSLTVFSSLLNE
+1132 QSVLEVFATLLDAPGTPGI
-1146 EGSKIQEASLARLHT
+1146 EGSLVRLHVQG
-1161 KNQLSGL
+1161 QLTAL
-1168 QKIANYSPKI
+1168 RKIAKYNCKISALEKEMYS
-1178 AAISKD
+1178 
-1184 CESSE
+1184 CE
-1189 FWNETGARKDGTIQ
+1189 FWHETGARKDGIIRRKT
-1203 RETCFHRHLILSG
+1203 EFSSHLIMSG
-1216 PHFHVANPFYKTP
+1216 PHFYTANPYYKTP
-1229 RSVCR
+1229 R
-1234 EKADY
+1234 EKCIQKSDF
-1239 DLIDLETMP
+1239 DCIDLESMP
-1248 DNYLARTNYIRACG
+1248 DDYIPRTNYTPDCSDIT
-1262 VEEYERRCPKLSWN
+1262 YEQNCPHLPWN
-1276 HSINFVDTYK
+1276 PAVNYADAYK
-1286 IAFRRMLSQAGE
+1286 ISFRAMLSQSGE
-1298 RTLASVLTCAGTA
+1298 RTLAGALTCAGTA
-1311 HVHTVRSLTTAHSVD
+1311 HVNAVRSVTTTHSVD

-1341 YIKLTGASD
+1341 HIKLTGSSN
-1350 LHYQWKQL
+1350 LHYLWKQL
-1358 PLLPPKAAMNLR
+1358 PLLPMKATMNLR
-1370 VLALNCLTV
+1370 VLALNCLTE
-1379 HYDAFW
+1379 HYDSFW

-1391 EYREGS
+1391 EYREGR
-1397 WYGGDAR
+1397 WYGDDAR
-1404 LPRDFWAN
+1404 LPHDFWAN
-1412 LTPEWQRH
+1412 LTPHWRRH
-1420 CALRN
+1420 CALRT
-1425 DFARRWAL
+1425 DFSRRWAL

-1447 LEELCE
+1447 LDELCE

-1461 MRQYEADTWYDRN
+1461 LNQNESDTWYDVN
-1474 GRVVFTCSK
+1474 GRIVFTSSA
-1483 GLVGLGLDRKTWE
+1483 GLNGLGVDRKTWE
-1496 GIKDK
+1496 SIKDK
-1501 PAGFTYAKTY
+1501 PVGFTYAKTY
-1511 IDNTLPTGPVERTIV
+1511 TDNTLPTGPVERTIV

-1541 TIWAALDAEEKT
+1541 TIWAALDAEEGKINN
-1553 CK
+1553 

>member
-46 AAKARTPNELLKG
+46 AAKARTPNEILKG

-68 RTRAESFCEDTV
+68 RTRAESFSEDTV
-80 GVWAHALLTVLGYS
+80 GAWAHALLTVLGYT
-94 PQEQNLTILLDGKDE
+94 PQEQNLTILLDSKDE
-109 YSVSCILATP
+109 YSVPCMLATP

-138 MQQPSP
+138 LQLPSP
-144 HPGKSWAQLIDDLF
+144 QPGKSWAQLIDDLF
-158 NQPQHPRWCLFI
+158 NQPQHPRWCIFI
-170 QGGCVTLMDYNKWFD
+170 QDGCVTLIDYNKWFD

-229 TDNSHKNAHAVS
+229 SDNSHKNAHAVS

-262 KRHQTKDAVYAA
+262 KRNVAKDTLYEENTDAQAA
-274 DTDEQAKQIALE
+274 RIAQE

-311 GAEPYLR
+311 GAEPYLH

-328 EEIQLDDEQARNGY
+328 EEIALEDEQAQNGY
-342 FLDASLRQLFE
+342 FLDASLNQLFR
-353 LIYKGREV
+353 LIYEGREV
-361 SFNAGTVSDDFEI
+361 SYAAGTVSDDFELS
-374 APLKSHLFDPE
+374 PLKSHLFDPQ
-385 RTPLLSKAHF
+385 RTPMLSKAHF
-395 RNFVLQDIIRLL
+395 RNCVLQQIIRKL

-416 RGRISYASLGLNQLG
+416 KGRISYSSLGLNQLG

-444 ARDVLYEVKPAGEKY
+444 AREELYEVKPAGEDY
-459 DPTVHAFFVTED
+459 DPSVHAFFVTAD

-477 EEERAKDAAGH
+477 EAERAKDKYGR
-488 YIKHDK
+488 YIKHEK

-519 KCTVQFSLKEL
+519 KCTVQFALKEL
-530 LKDKCADDILNLK
+530 LKDKRADDILNLK

-566 LRLKQKETGLSL
+566 LRIKQQETGLSL
-578 SPDMYGYELQRVK
+578 SPEEYGYELQRVK

-658 KDKKS
+658 KDKKA

-684 VYHWLVPDAG
+684 VYHWLVPDDG

-708 TELAQISAWRKE
+708 AELAQISAWRKE
-720 FMLPFSLDEIEL
+720 FMLPFSADEIEL
-732 ALSLSDA
+732 VLSLSEA
-739 ADKLWQQHIQDIED
+739 ADKLWQQHIQDIAD

-760 ELTVWPHEMPKNAH
+760 ELTVWPHEMPKNAK
-774 RTTTQEKDKEYKQSI
+774 RTSTQEKDKEYKQSI
-789 GSETSAYQRL
+789 GSETSAYHRL

-810 FWPIEEAANL
+810 FWPIDEVDNL
-820 PSRLDF
+820 PSRIDFLMDMHQILNSTAQFQMQGELDF
-826 LADMWEILN
+826 GE
-835 PTAELQ
+835 
-841 MPTIPSVKQDEF
+841 
-853 DFMTRPVQEEL
+853 PVQQQ
-864 ALVDQIQGELGFN
+864 VQGELGFN

-892 IVDRIR
+892 IVDRVR
-898 QQQHFFHWELSC
+898 RQQHFFHWELSC

-934 EETDL
+934 EEAEL
-939 LSEEKPV
+939 FSEVEPK
-946 ILVRSTDYPAD
+946 ILVRKKEYPAD
-957 KVGKMIPSYIEQN
+957 KVGKLIASYIENSPNWSGAYCQDA
-970 KSWLA
+970 SRA
-975 TYIEN
+975 D
-980 AGNTDTTKSF
+980 GTKSI
-990 LNANQNYHLLKG
+990 LNSISLYPYLKG
-1002 LPANLYMCF
+1002 LPANLYLCF
-1011 ITRSWELAKKEG
+1011 ITRSWDIINANAN
-1023 IVGFIH
+1023 VGFVH
-1029 PDDLYTSAKAGKLRA
+1029 PDDFYTSAKASVLRCSL
-1044 AIYPRMRYHF
+1044 YPRLRYHF
-1054 QFQNGLLL
+1054 QFQNEFKFFSEVGNQMQ
-1062 FAEIGHR
+1062 
-1069 VVYSINIYGKE
+1069 YSINVYGSSRE
-1080 HAIGFDHIC
+1080 VNFNHVC
-1089 NIFSPG
+1089 NLFSVKS
-1095 FLEGCY
+1095 LDGCY
-1101 DGAIHQE
+1101 DGLPHPE
-1108 PIQGI
+1108 PPEDI
-1113 KTEDGFWSIAGHPG
+1113 KTQDGRWSVTGHPSRVLRITEQELKVFASLLDEDGALPS
-1127 RVIHV
+1127 
-1132 SQQSLTVFSSLLNE
+1132 
-1146 EGSKIQEASLARLHT
+1146 EASLARLHT
-1161 KNQLSGL
+1161 SSQLSSL
-1168 QKIANYSPKI
+1168 QKIAVYPIKI
-1178 AAISKD
+1178 QTLKND
-1184 CESSE
+1184 VLYTNMM
-1189 FWNETGARKDGTIQ
+1189 WHETEARKDGTIK
-1203 RETCFHRHLILSG
+1203 RDTCFSRHLILSG
-1216 PHFHVANPFYKTP
+1216 PHIHVGNPYYKTP
-1229 RSVCR
+1229 RPICK
-1234 EKADY
+1234 EKSDY
-1239 DLIDLETMP
+1239 DVIDLESMP
-1248 DNYLARTNYIRACG
+1248 DDYLPRTNYTPDCSID
-1262 VEEYERRCPKLSWN
+1262 EYMKRCPSLPWKATVN
-1276 HSINFVDTYK
+1276 YVDTFK
-1286 IAFRRMLSQAGE
+1286 IAFRYMLNQSSE
-1298 RTLASVLTCAGTA
+1298 RTLASVLTCAETA
-1311 HVHTVRSLTTAHSVD
+1311 HVHTVCSVTTAHCVD

-1341 YIKLTGASD
+1341 YIKITGVPALNS
-1350 LHYQWKQL
+1350 QWKRL

-1391 EYREGS
+1391 EYREGR
-1397 WYGGDAR
+1397 WYGVDSR

-1461 MRQYEADTWYDRN
+1461 MRQYESDTWYDRN
-1474 GRVVFTCSK
+1474 GRVVFTPSK

-1496 GIKDK
+1496 KIKEQ
-1501 PAGFTYAKTY
+1501 PAGFTFEKTY
-1511 IDNTLPTGPVERTIV
+1511 TDNTLPTGPVERTIV